1 MYGARATERFCRAAK
16 NQMAGFVM
24 KKKLKAL
31 KDTFLRHRFLF
42 EELVKRDFTKKYK
55 RTVLGM
61 LWSVLGPLMTLGV
74 MALVFT
80 KFFGHSIEHYTI
92 YMFCGN
98 LLFSYFKE
106 STTTGMTALLDNSPI
121 FSKVNVPKYMFLLSK
136 NVSSLINFGINL
148 LVLFI
153 FCLFDGITFSWKF
166 FLLLYPVCCLVMFNL
181 GMGLILSAL
190 YLMFRDMKYLYE
202 VFTLLLMYVSAIFYS
217 IDAYEPKLQYLFYL
231 NPVYVYIRYFRKI
244 ILEGSIPQFSFH
256 LLAAG
261 YALAALII
269 GAVIYK
275 KKNYKFLYYI

>member
-1 MYGARATERFCRAAK
+1 
-16 NQMAGFVM
+16 M
-24 KKKLKAL
+24 KIIEKIVRNK
-31 KDTFLRHRFLF
+31 FLF

-80 KFFGHSIEHYTI
+80 NFFGRNIDHYII
-92 YMFCGN
+92 YLFCGN
-98 LLFSYFKE
+98 LIFGYFKE
-106 STTTGMTALLDNSPI
+106 STLQGMTALYDNSGI

-136 NVSSLINFGINL
+136 NVSSLINFGINIL
-148 LVLFI
+148 ILFLFCIIDGVTFTWKFI
-153 FCLFDGITFSWKF
+153 F
-166 FLLLYPVCCLVMFNL
+166 LLYPIGCLIVFNL

-190 YLMFRDMKYLYE
+190 FLIFRDLKYLYDI
-202 VFTLLLMYVSAIFYS
+202 FTLLLMYVSAIFYS
-217 IDAYEPKLQYLFYL
+217 IDAYSQNVQYLFYM
-231 NPVYVYIRYFRKI
+231 NPIYVYIRYFRKI
-244 ILEGSIPQFSFH
+244 ILDGTIPQLSLH

-261 YALAALII
+261 YAIVVFVI

>member
-1 MYGARATERFCRAAK
+1 MSALSRGS
-16 NQMAGFVM
+16 GFM
-24 KKKLKAL
+24 LQKI
-31 KDTFLRHRFLF
+31 RQYRFLF

-61 LWSVLGPLMTLGV
+61 FWSVLGPLMTLGV

-80 KFFGHSIEHYTI
+80 QFFGRNIEHYII
-92 YMFCGN
+92 YLFCGN

-106 STTTGMTALLDNSPI
+106 STSSGMTALYDNSGI

-136 NVSSLINFGINL
+136 NVSSLINFGINI
-148 LVLFI
+148 LVLFL
-153 FCLFDGITFSWKF
+153 FCIIDGVAFSWKF
-166 FLLLYPVCCLVMFNL
+166 LMLIYPICCLVAFNL

-190 YLMFRDMKYLYE
+190 YLMFRDMKYLYD

-217 IDAYEPKLQYLFYL
+217 VDAYPQEIQYLFNL
-231 NPVYVYIRYFRKI
+231 NPVYVYISYFRKI
-244 ILEGSIPQFSFH
+244 ILDGEIPQFSFH
-256 LLAAG
+256 LIAAG
-261 YALAALII
+261 YALIALAL

>member
-1 MYGARATERFCRAAK
+1 MI
-16 NQMAGFVM
+16 N
-24 KKKLKAL
+24 KLKAL
-31 KDTFLRHRFLF
+31 KDTFLRNRFLF

-55 RTVLGM
+55 RTILGM

-74 MALVFT
+74 MAMVFT
-80 KFFGHSIEHYTI
+80 QFFGYKIEHYTI

-148 LVLFI
+148 LVLFL
-153 FCLFDGITFSWKF
+153 FCIIDGVAFSWKF
-166 FLLLYPVCCLVMFNL
+166 LLLIYPVLCLVAFNL

-190 YLMFRDMKYLYE
+190 YLMFRDMKYLYD

-217 IDAYEPKLQYLFYL
+217 IDAYDLTTQYLFYL

-244 ILEGSIPQFSFH
+244 ILEGTIPQFTFH

-261 YALAALII
+261 YALAALLI
-269 GAVIYK
+269 GALIYK

>member
-1 MYGARATERFCRAAK
+1 MFKRIIK
-16 NQMAGFVM
+16 KM
-24 KKKLKAL
+24 KQ
-31 KDTFLRHRFLF
+31 HRFLF

-61 LWSVLGPLMTLGV
+61 AWSILGPLMTLGV
-74 MALVFT
+74 MALIFT
-80 KFFGHSIEHYTI
+80 QFFGRDMEHYII

-106 STTTGMTALLDNSPI
+106 STNGGMTALTANAGI
-121 FSKVNVPKYMFLLSK
+121 FSKVNVPKYMFLLSR

-148 LVLFI
+148 CILFI
-153 FCLFDGITFSWKF
+153 FCLIDGVAFTWKF
-166 FLLLYPVCCLVMFNL
+166 VFLLYPILCFIVFNL

-190 YLMFRDMKYLYE
+190 YIMFNDMKYLYD
-202 VFTLLLMYVSAIFYS
+202 VFTLLLMYLSAIFYS
-217 IDAYEPKLQYLFYL
+217 IDAYPIQKQYLFYL

-244 ILEGSIPQFSFH
+244 ILEGTVPRLSFH

-261 YALAALII
+261 YAAAVLII

>member
-1 MYGARATERFCRAAK
+1 
-16 NQMAGFVM
+16 M
-24 KKKLKAL
+24 KQRLKALKRKLKAL
-31 KDTFLRHRFLF
+31 RDTFLRNRFLF

-61 LWSVLGPLMTLGV
+61 LCSVLGPLMSLGV

-80 KFFGHSIEHYTI
+80 QFFGQKIEHYII

-98 LLFSYFKE
+98 LLYSYFKE
-106 STTTGMTALLDNSPI
+106 STVTGMTALYDNSGI

-136 NVSSLINFGINL
+136 NVSCLINFGINL
-148 LVLFI
+148 VVLFI
-153 FCLFDGITFSWKF
+153 FCIIDGVAFSWKF
-166 FLLLYPVCCLVMFNL
+166 ILLIYPIGCLVVFNL

-190 YLMFRDMKYLYE
+190 YLMFRDLKYLYDI
-202 VFTLLLMYVSAIFYS
+202 FTLLLMYVSAIFYS
-217 IDAYEPKLQYLFYL
+217 IDVYDLHVQYLFYL

-244 ILEGSIPQFSFH
+244 ILDGDIPEPTFH

-261 YALAALII
+261 YALVALII